1 MISKKRRTLTMA
13 LLAELICEYDSILTL
28 SKLLG
33 VPKTTIH
40 SWRRRNNIS
49 DAGLSIIAD
58 NSKMQSIYQ
67 QSKYDDVR
75 NRQWY

>member
-49 DAGLSIIAD
+49 DAGLSIIAG
-58 NSKMQSIYQ
+58 NSKMQDIYQ